1 MSGAAELIAGAA
13 ADAAAAVSL
22 AELGDALARRLAGHI
37 PFDRFN
43 IGLID
48 PLRHVFHDAY
58 VQGRNVAGRATGHV
72 RTLDGTVVEAA
83 IQAGGVFQFGDPDR
97 DRWTARFPRFGPVYD
112 SGIRAMMAVPVV
124 AEGRIVASLVFASQ
138 DPRAYPP
145 GVVALA
151 GAIGIAVTGPVAA
164 FVPTG
169 DLPDS

>member
-1 MSGAAELIAGAA
+1 MSGATDLIDGAA
-13 ADAAAAVSL
+13 ADAAAAESL
-22 AELGDALARRLAGHI
+22 AELGDALVRRLTGHI

-48 PLRHVFHDAY
+48 PVPHVFHDAY
-58 VQGRNVAGRATGHV
+58 IQGRNVAGRATGHL

-83 IQAGGVFQFGDPDR
+83 MRAGGAFQFGDSDR
-97 DRWTARFPRFGPVYD
+97 DRWTARFPRFGPVYE
-112 SGIRAMMAVPVV
+112 SGIRAMMAVPMG

-151 GAIGIAVTGPVAA
+151 AAIGIVVAGPVAVLGRTA
-164 FVPTG
+164 V
-169 DLPDS
+169 LPDS